1 MAVRKHRR
9 RGAPVPPRKDEP
21 EISEKTRPVKA
32 KDKSKKALI
41 VAQEIKIA
49 RLLANNDK
57 KVRDKVLKRLN
68 KWLTV
73 RSQSSF
79 GKSAFALLCRLH
91 DQYKYTW
98 TREHFVFFET
108 WCTALRFLQCSR
120 SRTSW
125 ACGKAFF
132 TVCGCRTRCWS
143 RKNWRRRLANS
154 CTAWARKIPLYFT
167 LAAPYGHSLPNGLA

>member
-9 RGAPVPPRKDEP
+9 RDAHVSTRKDETKTLKT
-21 EISEKTRPVKA
+21 SNKTRQPNVET

-57 KVRDKVLKRLN
+57 KVRDKVLKRLK

-79 GKSAFALLCRLH
+79 GKSLCI
-91 DQYKYTW
+91 
-98 TREHFVFFET
+98 VM
-108 WCTALRFLQCSR
+108 
-120 SRTSW
+120 
-125 ACGKAFF
+125 
-132 TVCGCRTRCWS
+132 
-143 RKNWRRRLANS
+143 
-154 CTAWARKIPLYFT
+154 
-167 LAAPYGHSLPNGLA
+167 

>member
-1 MAVRKHRR
+1 MAVRKRGR
-9 RGAPVPPRKDEP
+9 RGGRASRKNETKTLN
-21 EISEKTRPVKA
+21 ISKTLKET

-79 GKSAFALLCRLH
+79 GKSTCR
-91 DQYKYTW
+91 Y
-98 TREHFVFFET
+98 VNI
-108 WCTALRFLQCSR
+108 
-120 SRTSW
+120 
-125 ACGKAFF
+125 
-132 TVCGCRTRCWS
+132 VM
-143 RKNWRRRLANS
+143 
-154 CTAWARKIPLYFT
+154 
-167 LAAPYGHSLPNGLA
+167 

>member
-9 RGAPVPPRKDEP
+9 RGAHVSTRKDET
-21 EISEKTRPVKA
+21 KTLKTSNKTLNVET

-57 KVRDKVLKRLN
+57 KIRDKVLKRLK

-79 GKSAFALLCRLH
+79 GKSLCIVMQITQFIKVYLNVN
-91 DQYKYTW
+91 T
-98 TREHFVFFET
+98 
-108 WCTALRFLQCSR
+108 
-120 SRTSW
+120 
-125 ACGKAFF
+125 
-132 TVCGCRTRCWS
+132 
-143 RKNWRRRLANS
+143 
-154 CTAWARKIPLYFT
+154 LYFGT
-167 LAAPYGHSLPNGLA
+167 

>member
-9 RGAPVPPRKDEP
+9 RGAPVSEVILPRKDEP
-21 EISEKTRPVKA
+21 KISEKTRAVKA

-79 GKSAFALLCRLH
+79 GKSAFALLCKLH
-91 DQYKYTW
+91 DQYKYT
-98 TREHFVFFET
+98 
-108 WCTALRFLQCSR
+108 
-120 SRTSW
+120 
-125 ACGKAFF
+125 
-132 TVCGCRTRCWS
+132 
-143 RKNWRRRLANS
+143 
-154 CTAWARKIPLYFT
+154 
-167 LAAPYGHSLPNGLA
+167 

>member
-1 MAVRKHRR
+1 MAVRKHKR
-9 RGAPVPPRKDEP
+9 RGAPVSPRKDEP
-21 EISEKTRPVKA
+21 EISEKTRPV

-91 DQYKYTW
+91 DQYKYT
-98 TREHFVFFET
+98 
-108 WCTALRFLQCSR
+108 
-120 SRTSW
+120 
-125 ACGKAFF
+125 
-132 TVCGCRTRCWS
+132 
-143 RKNWRRRLANS
+143 
-154 CTAWARKIPLYFT
+154 
-167 LAAPYGHSLPNGLA
+167 